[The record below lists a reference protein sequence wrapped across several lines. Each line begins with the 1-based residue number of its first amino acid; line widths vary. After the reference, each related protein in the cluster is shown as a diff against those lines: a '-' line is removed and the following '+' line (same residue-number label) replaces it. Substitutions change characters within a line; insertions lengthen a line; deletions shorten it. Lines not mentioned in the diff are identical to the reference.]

1 MKKMILK
8 AIALLL
14 VLCAVLPLAA
24 CGKPQEEAHE
34 QTPVN
39 AGDLVDTLLQCVQFD
54 TELTDAGDSA
64 ALFFQNMPEYA
75 LVTMYSGSGYFADE
89 LVWITLAQEADAEQA
104 LSSVDAHIAQVREQ
118 FQNYIPEEL
127 DKIDNAVIWNQGA
140 HIIVCITND
149 YENAAAIIKDP
160 SKAVPVTTASD
171 ADTTEDTTE
180 PETTVPDTTAAETTE
195 PETTQEETKDVTVPP
210 TDGGTDKV
218 LNSKG
223 YPAIVSVDQ
232 SSRDCGAACI
242 VDNMAYEYYGY
253 DQAAAEY
260 YAGLVGKTGQLLEG
274 QTNVYSLI
282 IPTAIGIVFPDN
294 LVEKYSKSYE
304 LQDQRMEQIFSM
316 MDDSVIR
323 VNCFEKM
330 MQHRDEY
337 LYFRTDWHWNGIGAY
352 YAYETFC
359 EVKGITP
366 YTMEQRKLSKFD
378 GYLGALYQQ
387 TCSKDAALAQT
398 PDTVYAYHP
407 YSENAYMYFTD
418 FNGNR
423 YGWNIISDVSGNS
436 ADAKYYTYA
445 ASDQPFAEF
454 YNPDVT
460 DESVAIVVKESF
472 GNVLMSYF
480 VDHYSTV
487 YEIDYR
493 YWSGD
498 LVEFAKEVGADDI
511 IFANNIGMIRS
522 NYLVG
527 LLDKIIP

>member
-1 MKKMILK
+1 MKKILLRS
-8 AIALLL
+8 IALLL
-14 VLCAVLPLAA
+14 VLSVVLPLAA
-24 CGKPQEEAHE
+24 CGKPQGNENET
-34 QTPVN
+34 TPVN

-54 TELTDAGDSA
+54 TPLMDAGNSA
-64 ALFFQNMPEYA
+64 AMFFQNLPDYA
-75 LVTMYSGSGYFADE
+75 LVTMYSGSGYYADE
-89 LVWITLAQEADAEQA
+89 LTWITLAQESDVEQA

-118 FQNYIPEEL
+118 FQNYIPEEV
-127 DKIDNAVIWNQGA
+127 DKIDNAVIWNQGV
-140 HIIVCITND
+140 HIILCITND
-149 YENAAAIIKDP
+149 YDNAAAIIKNP
-160 SKAVPVTTASD
+160 GKAVPLTTGD
-171 ADTTEDTTE
+171 TADTTEPSTTADTTNPE
-180 PETTVPDTTAAETTE
+180 PSQDETTE
-195 PETTQEETKDVTVPP
+195 PTT
-210 TDGGTDKV
+210 GGQDDTP
-218 LNSKG
+218 LNGDG
-223 YPAIVSVDQ
+223 YPAIISKDQ

-253 DQAAAEY
+253 DRSAAEY
-260 YAGLVGKTGQLLEG
+260 YASLVSKTAQKLKG
-274 QTNVYSLI
+274 QTSVYSLI

-294 LVEKYSKSYE
+294 LVEKYSKTYE
-304 LQDQRMEQIFSM
+304 RQGERMEQIFAM
-316 MDDSVIR
+316 MDDSVIP
-323 VNCFEKM
+323 VNCYENM

-359 EVKGITP
+359 KTKGITP
-366 YTMEQRKLSKFD
+366 YTMEQRKLSTFD

-387 TCSKDAALAQT
+387 TCSKDSALAQT

-418 FNGNR
+418 SRGNR
-423 YGWNIISDVSGNS
+423 YSWNIITDVSGNS

-460 DESVAIVVKESF
+460 DGSVAIIVKESF
-472 GNVLMSYF
+472 GNALMSYF

-498 LVEFAKEVGADDI
+498 LVAFAQEVGADDI

-522 NYLVG
+522 NYLIG
-527 LLDKIIP
+527 LMDRIIPE

>member
-1 MKKMILK
+1 MKRIILK
-8 AIALLL
+8 AVALLL
-14 VLCAVLPLAA
+14 VLSVVLPLAA
-24 CGKPQEEAHE
+24 CGKPQEENNA

-39 AGDLVDTLLQCVQFD
+39 AGDLVETLLQCVKFD

-64 ALFFQNMPEYA
+64 ALFFQNLPEYA

-89 LVWITLAQEADAEQA
+89 LVWITLSKTEDMEQA
-104 LSSVDAHIAQVREQ
+104 LTSVDSHVAQVREQ
-118 FQNYIPEEL
+118 FLNYIPEEV
-127 DKIDNAVIWNQGA
+127 DKIDNAVIWNQGV
-140 HIIVCITND
+140 HIILCITND
-149 YENAAAIIKDP
+149 YENAAAIVKDP
-160 SKAVPVTTASD
+160 SKAVPVTTGDS
-171 ADTTEDTTE
+171 ADTTEEVTEEITEELTEADTAL
-180 PETTVPDTTAAETTE
+180 PETTAGEPTEDVTKEVTE
-195 PETTQEETKDVTVPP
+195 PA
-210 TDGGTDKV
+210 TDGKT
-218 LNSKG
+218 LNANG
-223 YPAIVSVDQ
+223 YPALVSVDQ

-253 DQAAAEY
+253 DQSAAEY
-260 YAGLVGKTGQLLEG
+260 YAGLVSTTGQMLEG
-274 QTNVYSLI
+274 KTNVYSLI

-304 LQDQRMEQIFSM
+304 RQDQRMAQIFGM
-316 MDDSVIR
+316 MDESVIP
-323 VNCFEKM
+323 VNCFENL

-359 EVKGITP
+359 KTKGITP

-460 DESVAIVVKESF
+460 DGSVAIVVKESF
-472 GNVLMSYF
+472 GNVLMSYL

-487 YEIDYR
+487 YEVDYR

-498 LVEFAKEVGADDI
+498 LVSFANEVGADDI

-527 LLDKIIP
+527 LLDRIIP